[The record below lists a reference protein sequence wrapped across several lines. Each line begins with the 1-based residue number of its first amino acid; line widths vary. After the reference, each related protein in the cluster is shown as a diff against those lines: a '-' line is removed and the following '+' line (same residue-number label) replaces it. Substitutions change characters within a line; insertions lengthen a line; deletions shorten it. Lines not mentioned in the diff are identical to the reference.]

1 MGEEPRDIQERIEQT
16 REQMGDT
23 VEALAYKAD
32 VPGRVKGAVA
42 DKKDAA
48 IEKIGG
54 AKDAIAGGASNAA
67 DATGGAAAQAKTTAR
82 RGAGIAQ
89 ENPLGLAIGAIAAG
103 FVVGML
109 IPTTRIE
116 NERLGPVAD
125 TVKEQAREVGGEAAE
140 HAKQV
145 AQDVAQ
151 TATETAKGMG
161 KQHADE
167 LRESVTSGSSSSDP
181 S

>member
-16 REQMGDT
+16 REQMGET
-23 VEALAYKAD
+23 VEALASKAD

-48 IEKIGG
+48 IGKIAG
-54 AKDAIAGGASNAA
+54 AKEAIAGGASSAV
-67 DATGGAAAQAKTTAR
+67 DATGGATANTAK
-82 RGAGIAQ
+82 RGAGMAQ

-109 IPTTRIE
+109 IPTTRVE

-125 TVKEQAREVGGEAAE
+125 SVKEQAREVGTEAAE

-145 AQDVAQ
+145 TQDVAQ
-151 TATETAKGMG
+151 AATETAKEAGQ
-161 KQHADE
+161 QHADE
-167 LRESVTSGSSSSDP
+167 LRESMTSTSS
-181 S
+181 